1 MKKQNIGE
9 AREIL
14 NEIEIVEDE
23 IKRLEGKKGTFLKKY
38 VSVCSLGIFETREM
52 DLSAEDIQAL
62 IDLRK
67 KKIRELEKKLEEL

>member
-14 NEIEIVEDE
+14 NEIETVEDE
-23 IKRLEGKKGTFLKKY
+23 IKRLESKRALFLKKY
-38 VSVCSLGIFETREM
+38 VSVCSRGIFETREM
-52 DLSAEDIQAL
+52 DLSAEDVLAL